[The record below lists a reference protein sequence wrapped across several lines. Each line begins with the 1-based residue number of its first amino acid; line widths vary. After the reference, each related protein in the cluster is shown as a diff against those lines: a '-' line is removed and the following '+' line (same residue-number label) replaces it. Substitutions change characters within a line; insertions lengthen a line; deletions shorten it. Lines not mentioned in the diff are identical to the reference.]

1 MDASYIKQSVTMR
14 DALARYGQIDTGREQ
29 GRIPCPLHNGHDKN
43 FAYKARSF
51 KCFVCGE
58 SGSVIDF
65 TMKLLG
71 LSFSDACKRLNADF
85 GLGLDDEPPS
95 KESRAEALKMREARR
110 AAEERERRRFIEETR
125 REMEAIEAARREK
138 ERMEPFILAGE
149 IFWPPGYGE
158 ASRKLD
164 YLEYLRDEKVA
175 AQYYAA
181 CEADWERKEAERNW
195 REKSDLSRADSA

>member
-14 DALARYGQIDTGREQ
+14 DALARYVMIDTGREQ

-58 SGSVIDF
+58 SGTVIDF

-71 LSFSDACKRLNADF
+71 LSSSDACKRLNADF
-85 GLGLDDEPPS
+85 GLGMDDEPPS

-110 AAEERERRRFIEETR
+110 EAEERERRRFIEETR
-125 REMEAIEAARREK
+125 RDMERIDAARREK
-138 ERMEPFILAGE
+138 ELLEPFILAGE

-158 ASRKLD
+158 ASLKLD
-164 YLEYLRDEKVA
+164 YLEYLRDEKWA
-175 AQYYAA
+175 TQYYAA
-181 CEADWERKEAERNW
+181 CEEAWERKEAERDGLGTKGN
-195 REKSDLSRADSA
+195 RAS

>member
-1 MDASYIKQSVTMR
+1 MDASYIKQSVTMQ

-58 SGSVIDF
+58 SGTVIDF

-85 GLGLDDEPPS
+85 GLGLDDAPPS

-110 AAEERERRRFIEETR
+110 EAEERERRRFIEETR
-125 REMEAIEAARREK
+125 REREAIEAARREK
-138 ERMEPFILAGE
+138 ERLEPFILAGE

-175 AQYYAA
+175 TQYYAA
-181 CEADWERKEAERNW
+181 CEAEWERKEAERNG
-195 REKSDLSRADSA
+195 RIY

>member
-14 DALARYGQIDTGREQ
+14 DVAERYGLHPNAAGFINCPFHGEKTPSLKIDGRP
-29 GRIPCPLHNGHDKN
+29 GK
-43 FAYKARSF
+43 F
-51 KCFVCGE
+51 KCFGCGV
-58 SGSVIDF
+58 GGDVIDF
-65 TMKLLG
+65 TAKLFN

-110 AAEERERRRFIEETR
+110 AAEERERRRFIAETR

-138 ERMEPFILAGE
+138 ERLEPFILAGE

-175 AQYYAA
+175 TQYYAA
-181 CEADWERKEAERNW
+181 CEEAWERKEAERNW